1 MELKQNTPEWLEF
14 RKNKIGA
21 SDASII
27 MKKSPWMTP
36 YQLWQQ
42 KLGFAEPVA
51 ETYSQSE
58 GKRKEP
64 LALSV
69 LEDKLGMALQPQIR
83 LHNQRSWMMASMDAV
98 SLDNRTV
105 AEIKCPGK
113 DDHATALAG
122 QVPEKYYPQIQHQ
135 MEVCGVDELYYFS
148 YNGNENALLKIA
160 RDEKYIKQLLIEEEK
175 FYECVM
181 NFEAPALIPNDY
193 VWQDSAKWAKLAQE
207 YKDLLALEEKRE
219 AIKKQLIELAGG
231 QNSRGGGIQL
241 TKCMRKG
248 AIDYKNIPQLKDV
261 DLEPFRK
268 HSSEYWR
275 ISLPE
280 NPN

>member
-1 MELKQNTPEWLEF
+1 MEQRTAEWLEM
-14 RKNKIGA
+14 RKDKIGA
-21 SDASII
+21 SDAPVI
-27 MKKSPWMTP
+27 MRKSPWKTP
-36 YQLWQQ
+36 YQLWRE
-42 KLGFAEPVA
+42 KLGLVDEKGSTFAMDRGNELEPIA
-51 ETYSQSE
+51 
-58 GKRKEP
+58 KR
-64 LALSV
+64 A

-122 QVPEKYYPQIQHQ
+122 QVPEKYYPQLQHQ
-135 MEVCGVDELYYFS
+135 MEVCGVDEVYYFS
-148 YNGNENALLKIA
+148 YHGDENALLRIT

-181 NFEAPALIPNDY
+181 NFEPPALTPNDY

-207 YKDLLALEEKRE
+207 YKDLLAIEDKKE
-219 AIKKQLIELAGG
+219 AIKKQLIELASG

-241 TKCMRKG
+241 TKCLRKG
-248 AIDYKNIPQLKDV
+248 AIDYKKIPHLKDV

-268 HSSEYWR
+268 ESSEYWR

-280 NPN
+280 IPN